1 MIKTL
6 QNTLKQDKERFTV
19 PKSVQDI
26 IPIRRIWPDGVFQ
39 FGSKYSKTLRF
50 SDINYAIASK
60 EDKTAMFLSYSELLN
75 ALDTGSTTKI
85 TINNKRLDRRNFE
98 QEILIPPKGDDLDG
112 GRKEYNAMLLDK
124 VTDSS
129 NSVVQERYITLSVH
143 KKNVEEARAFFDRTV
158 HDASS
163 RLNHMDSHC
172 EEMDAA
178 DRLHILHDFYRVGEE
193 SEFRF
198 DLRENMKNGRSFK
211 DAICPDSMEFK
222 KDHFIMGGKYGRVL
236 FLKEYASYIKDSM
249 INELTSLNR
258 SLMLS
263 IDIIPVPTDEA
274 VREMQ
279 NRLLGV
285 ETNVTNWQR
294 RQNANNN
301 FSAVVP
307 YDLEQQRKETREM
320 LDDLTTRDQRMMFAV
335 VTLVHLADSK
345 EELDSDMLQSSARTA
360 REAAVQTARYQQAAK
375 AAQATAQ
382 KASQAAGRALRAILS
397 AARSLAAAMMAGGS
411 TVLSMV
417 LVICLIGLLIA
428 SPFGIFF
435 SGEDSGT
442 GYTMPEAVTMLNT
455 EFTDRIEQIKA
466 ENSYDE
472 LDMDNAGS
480 AAMVANWRDVLA
492 VYAVRTTTDAS
503 SPDEVATLTEEKLD
517 ILRQIFWEMNEISYW
532 LETVPGGEDEED
544 TVILHIRVAVKD
556 HLQMAEA
563 YHFTTEQKK
572 LLEELMQPEY
582 EELFMR
588 LTGSYQDI
596 ALSDKEVAEIMENL
610 PADLSENRKQ
620 VVLTAYQL
628 LGKVHYFW
636 GGKSLIIGWDS
647 RWGMP
652 MKVTAEGS
660 STTGTVRPF
669 GLDCSGMVDWVFY
682 NQSGGQYVIGHGGGA
697 TAQHSY
703 CTPIAWSDAQPGD
716 LVFYPGDSH
725 VGIVCGFDSG
735 GNIMIIH
742 CASGANNVVVTG
754 KIGFTSIGRPEYF
767 AD

>member
-1 MIKTL
+1 MERIKEKPTL
-6 QNTLKQDKERFTV
+6 GERVKEKAVSTPR
-19 PKSVQDI
+19 
-26 IPIRRIWPDGVFQ
+26 
-39 FGSKYSKTLRF
+39 
-50 SDINYAIASK
+50 
-60 EDKTAMFLSYSELLN
+60 ELLHRG
-75 ALDTGSTTKI
+75 LDDGSERLRTQLRDTAQHGQADEYGGD
-85 TINNKRLDRRNFE
+85 TIEDTAARGLRRAEKELTRQRKKRPQE
-98 QEILIPPKGDDLDG
+98 QPPEG
-112 GRKEYNAMLLDK
+112 GAP
-124 VTDSS
+124 
-129 NSVVQERYITLSVH
+129 
-143 KKNVEEARAFFDRTV
+143 
-158 HDASS
+158 
-163 RLNHMDSHC
+163 
-172 EEMDAA
+172 AA
-178 DRLHILHDFYRVGEE
+178 DGTVQKSSAIKEKDTTSAGPQPQSAAER
-193 SEFRF
+193 
-198 DLRENMKNGRSFK
+198 GRQQ
-211 DAICPDSMEFK
+211 
-222 KDHFIMGGKYGRVL
+222 
-236 FLKEYASYIKDSM
+236 
-249 INELTSLNR
+249 T
-258 SLMLS
+258 
-263 IDIIPVPTDEA
+263 
-274 VREMQ
+274 
-279 NRLLGV
+279 
-285 ETNVTNWQR
+285 
-294 RQNANNN
+294 RQNAAQKAAKVKAKDAYIGAQTETQVTVAAEPQRQGQQV
-301 FSAVVP
+301 FMEERGREAARWQAEQKRAVSRRRIKTAQALHSDRDGSAMPDRMRSEQIPHIKERAETSLPKPARKKHLPMERDIVSVSP
-307 YDLEQQRKETREM
+307 RSKKIADTAKTLESAQKQ
-320 LDDLTTRDQRMMFAV
+320 AV
-335 VTLVHLADSK
+335 
-345 EELDSDMLQSSARTA
+345 MLQSSARTA

-375 AAQATAQ
+375 AAQ

-442 GYTMPEAVTMLNT
+442 GYTMPEAVTMLNA
-455 EFTDRIEQIKA
+455 EYTDRIEQIKA
-466 ENSYDE
+466 ENPHDE

-480 AAMVANWRDVLA
+480 AAMISNWRDVLA

-517 ILRQIFWEMNEISYW
+517 ILRQIFWEMNEMSYW

-572 LLEELMQPEY
+572 LLEELMQPKY
-582 EELFMR
+582 QELFMV

-596 ALSDKEVAEIMENL
+596 ELSPDEVTKIIENL
-610 PADLSENRKQ
+610 PADLSEARRE

-703 CTPIAWSDAQPGD
+703 CAPIAWSDAKPGD

-725 VGIVCGFDSG
+725 VGIVCGFDSS
-735 GNIMIIH
+735 GNIMVIH
-742 CASGANNVVVTG
+742 CASSENNVVVTG

>member
-1 MIKTL
+1 MEKIKEKPTL
-6 QNTLKQDKERFTV
+6 GERVKEKAVFA
-19 PKSVQDI
+19 PK
-26 IPIRRIWPDGVFQ
+26 
-39 FGSKYSKTLRF
+39 
-50 SDINYAIASK
+50 
-60 EDKTAMFLSYSELLN
+60 ELLRKG
-75 ALDTGSTTKI
+75 LDDGSERLRTQLRDTAQHGQADEYGGD
-85 TINNKRLDRRNFE
+85 TIEDTAARGLRRAEKELTRQRKKKPQE
-98 QEILIPPKGDDLDG
+98 QPPEG
-112 GRKEYNAMLLDK
+112 GAP
-124 VTDSS
+124 
-129 NSVVQERYITLSVH
+129 
-143 KKNVEEARAFFDRTV
+143 
-158 HDASS
+158 
-163 RLNHMDSHC
+163 
-172 EEMDAA
+172 AA
-178 DRLHILHDFYRVGEE
+178 DATEQKPSAIRGKDTTSAGSQPQSAVER
-193 SEFRF
+193 
-198 DLRENMKNGRSFK
+198 GRQQ
-211 DAICPDSMEFK
+211 A
-222 KDHFIMGGKYGRVL
+222 
-236 FLKEYASYIKDSM
+236 
-249 INELTSLNR
+249 
-258 SLMLS
+258 
-263 IDIIPVPTDEA
+263 
-274 VREMQ
+274 
-279 NRLLGV
+279 
-285 ETNVTNWQR
+285 
-294 RQNANNN
+294 RQNAAQKAAKVKTKDIYIGAQTETQVTVAAEPQRQGQQV
-301 FSAVVP
+301 FMEERGRKAVRWQAEQKRAVSRRQVKTAQALHSDRDGSTMPDRKRSAQTPRIKERAATSLPKSARKDRLAVERDIVSASP
-307 YDLEQQRKETREM
+307 HSRKMADTAKTLESAQKQ
-320 LDDLTTRDQRMMFAV
+320 A
-335 VTLVHLADSK
+335 A
-345 EELDSDMLQSSARTA
+345 MLQSNAHAA

-375 AAQATAQ
+375 AVQATAQ

-455 EFTDRIEQIKA
+455 EFADRIEQIKA
-466 ENSYDE
+466 ENPHDE

-480 AAMVANWRDVLA
+480 AAMISNWRDVLA
-492 VYAVRTTTDAS
+492 VYAVRTTTDNA
-503 SPDEVATLTEEKLD
+503 SPDEVATLTEEKME
-517 ILRQIFWEMNEISYW
+517 ILREIFWDMNAITYWTEI
-532 LETVPGGEDEED
+532 VPGGKDEAD
-544 TVILHIRVAVKD
+544 TVILHIIVTIKT
-556 HLQMAEA
+556 HLHMADE
-563 YHFTTEQKK
+563 YQFNTEQRR
-572 LLEELMQPEY
+572 LLEELMQPKY
-582 EELFMR
+582 QELFMV

-596 ALSDKEVAEIMENL
+596 ELSPDEVAKIIENL

-703 CTPIAWSDAQPGD
+703 CAPIAWGDAQPGD

-725 VGIVCGFDSG
+725 VGIVCGFDSS
-735 GNIMIIH
+735 GNIMVIH
-742 CASGANNVVVTG
+742 CASSENNVVVTG

>member
-1 MIKTL
+1 MKKIKEKPTL
-6 QNTLKQDKERFTV
+6 SERIKE
-19 PKSVQDI
+19 K
-26 IPIRRIWPDGVFQ
+26 
-39 FGSKYSKTLRF
+39 
-50 SDINYAIASK
+50 AIS
-60 EDKTAMFLSYSELLN
+60 TPRELLHRG
-75 ALDTGSTTKI
+75 LDDGSERLRTQLRDTAQHGQADEYGGD
-85 TINNKRLDRRNFE
+85 TIEDTAARGLRRAEKELIRQRKKKPQE
-98 QEILIPPKGDDLDG
+98 QPPEGGAPAADG
-112 GRKEYNAMLLDK
+112 TEQKKPTIKSKDA
-124 VTDSS
+124 VTDGA
-129 NSVVQERYITLSVH
+129 QPQTAAER
-143 KKNVEEARAFFDRTV
+143 
-158 HDASS
+158 
-163 RLNHMDSHC
+163 
-172 EEMDAA
+172 
-178 DRLHILHDFYRVGEE
+178 
-193 SEFRF
+193 
-198 DLRENMKNGRSFK
+198 GRQQ
-211 DAICPDSMEFK
+211 
-222 KDHFIMGGKYGRVL
+222 
-236 FLKEYASYIKDSM
+236 
-249 INELTSLNR
+249 T
-258 SLMLS
+258 
-263 IDIIPVPTDEA
+263 
-274 VREMQ
+274 
-279 NRLLGV
+279 
-285 ETNVTNWQR
+285 
-294 RQNANNN
+294 RQNAAQKAAKVKTKDAYIGAQTETQVTMAAEPQRQGQQV
-301 FSAVVP
+301 FMEERGRKAARWQAEQKRAVSRRRIKTAQALHSDRGGSAMPDRMRSEQIPHIKERAETSLPKPARKKHLPMERDIVSVSP
-307 YDLEQQRKETREM
+307 RSKKIADTAKTLESAQKQ
-320 LDDLTTRDQRMMFAV
+320 AV
-335 VTLVHLADSK
+335 
-345 EELDSDMLQSSARTA
+345 MLQSSARTA

-480 AAMVANWRDVLA
+480 AAMIANWRDVLA
-492 VYAVRTTTDAS
+492 VYAVRTTTDNA
-503 SPDEVATLTEEKLD
+503 SPDEVATLTEEKME
-517 ILRQIFWEMNEISYW
+517 ILREIFWDMNAITYWTEI
-532 LETVPGGEDEED
+532 VPGGKDEAD
-544 TVILHIRVAVKD
+544 TVILHIIVTIKT
-556 HLQMAEA
+556 HLHMADE
-563 YHFTTEQKK
+563 YQFNTEQRR
-572 LLEELMQPEY
+572 LLEELMQPKY
-582 EELFMR
+582 QELFMV

-596 ALSDKEVAEIMENL
+596 ELSPDEVAKIIENL

-703 CTPIAWSDAQPGD
+703 CAPIAWSDAKPGD

-725 VGIVCGFDSG
+725 VGIVCGFDSS
-735 GNIMIIH
+735 GNIMVIH
-742 CASGANNVVVTG
+742 CASSENNVVVTG

>member
-1 MIKTL
+1 MKKIKEKPTL
-6 QNTLKQDKERFTV
+6 SERIKEKAVSTPR
-19 PKSVQDI
+19 
-26 IPIRRIWPDGVFQ
+26 
-39 FGSKYSKTLRF
+39 
-50 SDINYAIASK
+50 
-60 EDKTAMFLSYSELLN
+60 ELLRKG
-75 ALDTGSTTKI
+75 LDDGSERLRTQLRDTAQHGQADEYGGD
-85 TINNKRLDRRNFE
+85 TIEDTAARGLRRAEKELTRQRKKKPQE
-98 QEILIPPKGDDLDG
+98 QPPEG
-112 GRKEYNAMLLDK
+112 GAP
-124 VTDSS
+124 
-129 NSVVQERYITLSVH
+129 
-143 KKNVEEARAFFDRTV
+143 
-158 HDASS
+158 
-163 RLNHMDSHC
+163 
-172 EEMDAA
+172 AA
-178 DRLHILHDFYRVGEE
+178 DATGQKPSTIKEKDTTSAGSQPQTAAER
-193 SEFRF
+193 
-198 DLRENMKNGRSFK
+198 GRQQ
-211 DAICPDSMEFK
+211 A
-222 KDHFIMGGKYGRVL
+222 
-236 FLKEYASYIKDSM
+236 
-249 INELTSLNR
+249 
-258 SLMLS
+258 
-263 IDIIPVPTDEA
+263 
-274 VREMQ
+274 
-279 NRLLGV
+279 
-285 ETNVTNWQR
+285 
-294 RQNANNN
+294 RQNAAQKAAKVKTKDTYIGAQTETQVTVAAEPQRQGQRV
-301 FSAVVP
+301 FMEERGRKAARWQAEQKRAVSRRRIKTAQALHSDRDGSAMPDRMRSEQIPHIKERAETSLPKPARKKHLPMERDIVSVSP
-307 YDLEQQRKETREM
+307 RSKKIADTAKTLESAQKQ
-320 LDDLTTRDQRMMFAV
+320 AV
-335 VTLVHLADSK
+335 
-345 EELDSDMLQSSARTA
+345 MLQSSARTA
-360 REAAVQTARYQQAAK
+360 REAAVQTTRYQQAAK

-382 KASQAAGRALRAILS
+382 KAASQAAGRALRAILS

-411 TVLSMV
+411 TALSMV
-417 LVICLIGLLIA
+417 LVICLIGLLIE

-442 GYTMPEAVTMLNT
+442 GYTMPEAVTMLNA
-455 EFTDRIEQIKA
+455 EFTDRIEQIKT
-466 ENSYDE
+466 ENPHDE

-532 LETVPGGEDEED
+532 LETISGGEDEED

-596 ALSDKEVAEIMENL
+596 ALSDKKVAEIMEKL
-610 PADLSENRKQ
+610 PADLSEERKQ

-735 GNIMIIH
+735 GNIMVIH
-742 CASGANNVVVTG
+742 CASSENNVVVTG
-754 KIGFTSIGRPEYF
+754 KSGFTSIGRPEYF

>member
-1 MIKTL
+1 MERIKEKPTL
-6 QNTLKQDKERFTV
+6 GERVKEKAV
-19 PKSVQDI
+19 SAPK
-26 IPIRRIWPDGVFQ
+26 
-39 FGSKYSKTLRF
+39 
-50 SDINYAIASK
+50 
-60 EDKTAMFLSYSELLN
+60 ELLRKG
-75 ALDTGSTTKI
+75 LDDGSERLRTQLRDTAQHGQADEYGGD
-85 TINNKRLDRRNFE
+85 TIEDTAARGLRRAEKELTRQRKKKQQE
-98 QEILIPPKGDDLDG
+98 QPPEG
-112 GRKEYNAMLLDK
+112 GAP
-124 VTDSS
+124 
-129 NSVVQERYITLSVH
+129 
-143 KKNVEEARAFFDRTV
+143 
-158 HDASS
+158 
-163 RLNHMDSHC
+163 
-172 EEMDAA
+172 AA
-178 DRLHILHDFYRVGEE
+178 DATEQKPSAI
-193 SEFRF
+193 
-198 DLRENMKNGRSFK
+198 NGK
-211 DAICPDSMEFK
+211 DTTSAGPQPQSAAER
-222 KDHFIMGGKYGRVL
+222 GRQQ
-236 FLKEYASYIKDSM
+236 A
-249 INELTSLNR
+249 
-258 SLMLS
+258 
-263 IDIIPVPTDEA
+263 
-274 VREMQ
+274 
-279 NRLLGV
+279 
-285 ETNVTNWQR
+285 
-294 RQNANNN
+294 RQNAAQKAAKVKTKDTYIGAQTETQVAEPQRQGQRV
-301 FSAVVP
+301 FMEERGRKAARWQAEQKRAVSRRRIKTAQALHSDRDGSAMPDRMRSEQIPHIKERAETSLPKPARKKHLPMERDIVSVSP
-307 YDLEQQRKETREM
+307 RSKKIADTARTLESAQKQ
-320 LDDLTTRDQRMMFAV
+320 AV
-335 VTLVHLADSK
+335 
-345 EELDSDMLQSSARTA
+345 MLQSSARTA

-455 EFTDRIEQIKA
+455 EFTDRIEQIKV
-466 ENSYDE
+466 ENPHDE
-472 LDMDNAGS
+472 FDLDNAGS

-517 ILRQIFWEMNEISYW
+517 ILRQIFWDMNEISYW
-532 LETVPGGEDEED
+532 LETISGGEDEED

-596 ALSDKEVAEIMENL
+596 ALSDKEVAEIMEKL
-610 PADLSENRKQ
+610 PADLSEERIQ

-703 CTPIAWSDAQPGD
+703 CAPIAWSDAKPGD

-725 VGIVCGFDSG
+725 VGIVCGFDSS
-735 GNIMIIH
+735 GNIMVIH
-742 CASGANNVVVTG
+742 CASSENNVVVTG